1 MRGPGKDKLA
11 NGAWQVCKW
20 GFHTLHPAARQHT
33 KLLTRLCLLWAVPH
47 LGRQAWPCGIPHCP
61 PRCPGVAHLRRRAHF
76 RGCSS
81 NDYIPGIAA
90 ALAKGVCFLL
100 KFRRSHPGNC
110 YQWGGRGGT
119 GSRCWFIV
127 CAQVNTPTRPRVQL
141 LIGNV
146 GELRVGKR
154 SYQQVYL
161 PSTLSL

>member
-33 KLLTRLCLLWAVPH
+33 KLLTRPCLLWAVPH

-61 PRCPGVAHLRRRAHF
+61 PRCPGVAHLRRRARF

-100 KFRRSHPGNC
+100 KFRRSHPWHPGK
-110 YQWGGRGGT
+110 WLPMGRAWRHGIAVLVYSVCSGEYSHQAQ
-119 GSRCWFIV
+119 GSAADW
-127 CAQVNTPTRPRVQL
+127 
-141 LIGNV
+141 
-146 GELRVGKR
+146 
-154 SYQQVYL
+154 
-161 PSTLSL
+161 